1 MAWWLEE
8 ESSLALRDKRLT
20 RTCFDSWTGYI
31 QFNLRER
38 VEEWLIDVLV
48 YRQRRLALTAS
59 ASAVATEDT
68 SAFSFVLA
76 SST

>member
-38 VEEWLIDVLV
+38 VEYMMHGETHEEI
-48 YRQRRLALTAS
+48 
-59 ASAVATEDT
+59 
-68 SAFSFVLA
+68 
-76 SST
+76 